1 MIRKKHILTIQLS
14 ASNNPISKITRWIT
28 RGEFGH
34 VDIIL
39 PNDPEILIGAHVFG
53 GIKKTRFKAAD
64 FSKIKRYEIEVS
76 QKTISWVSKQ
86 LGRKYDISAI
96 FGFIFKIPVRE
107 DTASICSEF
116 AFDVLERSF
125 NHQVKFQSSKIS
137 PRDLHLVLQ
146 VLEAKGCAKL
156 IK

>member
-1 MIRKKHILTIQLS
+1 MNKNTLTIQLS

-39 PNDPEILIGAHVFG
+39 PNAPNTLIGAHVFG
-53 GIKKTRFKAAD
+53 GIKKTTYNCSD
-64 FSKIKRYEIEVS
+64 FSKIKRYKIEVS
-76 QKTISWVSKQ
+76 QETILWVSKQ

-107 DTASICSEF
+107 DTTSICSEF
-116 AFDVLERSF
+116 AFDVLEQSF

-146 VLEAKGCAKL
+146 VLEAKGCVKL
-156 IK
+156 LKN